1 MNTQMLIDLTIKHD
15 EDHTAKKY
23 TITIRAEYL
32 SYKGL
37 TIHAMT
43 YFQGKNENNEIHDK
57 IVAVSAESI
66 ESALDLLSKQLYL
79 LQKEYHVAV
88 EPAFTF

>member
-1 MNTQMLIDLTIKHD
+1 MNTQMLIDLTIKN
-15 EDHTAKKY
+15 EDNHTAKKY
-23 TITIRAEYL
+23 TVTIRAEYL

-43 YFQGKNENNEIHDK
+43 YSQGK
-57 IVAVSAESI
+57 IVAVSAESL

-79 LQKEYHVAV
+79 VSCCS
-88 EPAFTF
+88 